1 MKGSNYPTWKIQC
14 CMALTKDGLWN
25 IVNGTE
31 TAPGQSQAKIYA
43 KYMSRRDRALATI
56 VLSVEPALLYIL
68 GEPEVPIVV
77 WKKLSDQFQ
86 KKTWANKLELR
97 RKLYSLRLKEGE
109 SVQKHIKVMT
119 ELFEGLSVIGDP
131 VKEEDRV
138 VHLLAS
144 LPESFNMLVT
154 ALEANT
160 DVPSMDVVTER
171 LLHEE
176 RKLKDREGSGLSHEN
191 AMTSRFKRKSV
202 ECFHCGKP
210 GHLA

>member
-1 MKGSNYPTWKIQC
+1 MVRLNGSNYPTWKVQC
-14 CMALTKDGLWN
+14 RMALTKDGLWN

-31 TAPGQSQAKIYA
+31 TAPGQSQAERYA
-43 KYMSRRDRALATI
+43 KFMSRRDRALATI

-68 GEPEVPIVV
+68 GEPEDPIVV

-86 KKTWANKLELR
+86 KTWENKLELR
-97 RKLYSLRLKEGE
+97 RKLYSLMLKEGE
-109 SVQKHIKVMT
+109 SVQKDIKVMT
-119 ELFEGLSVIGDP
+119 ELFEGLSVIDDP

-171 LLHEE
+171 
-176 RKLKDREGSGLSHEN
+176 
-191 AMTSRFKRKSV
+191 
-202 ECFHCGKP
+202 
-210 GHLA
+210 